1 MDRTSK
7 AGKLETTRLKR
18 MRTFNQKNSA
28 NSRRLESAGFTI
40 IEVGAVL
47 FIIGILVALLSASLN
62 RAKGR
67 ALRISCLDNL
77 KELQLAWH
85 MYIDDDAD
93 LLPLNKTEIGGGN
106 YKVFGRRASTN
117 SWVAGNPKE
126 DQTTAK
132 IEMGT
137 LFPYLTMPRL
147 YRCPMDRSRVVG
159 HREVPRTRS
168 YSMNSFLAGDNEGK
182 DTRVKIRMAALDRP
196 NRIFVF
202 IEEHESSVWADGFQ
216 VLPKEGTGLSGATWN
231 STPSDRHEQGC
242 NLSFADGHI
251 EYWKWYSG
259 KSENLENHLT
269 STTRELYDL
278 RRLQMA
284 LPAK

>member
-1 MDRTSK
+1 
-7 AGKLETTRLKR
+7 
-18 MRTFNQKNSA
+18 MRTINNA
-28 NSRRLESAGFTI
+28 NPSRFRSRVGTAGFTI

-85 MYIDDDAD
+85 MYVDDNAD
-93 LLPLNKTEIGGGN
+93 LLPLNKTALGGGN

-126 DQTTAK
+126 DTTTAN
-132 IEMGT
+132 IEIGT
-137 LFPYLTMPRL
+137 LFPYISTPRL
-147 YRCPMDRSRVVG
+147 YRCPMDRSRVVA
-159 HREVPRTRS
+159 HRDIPRTRS
-168 YSMNSFLAGDNEGK
+168 YSMNSFLAGDNEDK
-182 DTRVKIRMAALDRP
+182 DSRVKMRMSSLDRP

-202 IEEHESSVWADGFQ
+202 IEEHESSAWVNGFQ
-216 VLPKEGTGLSGATWN
+216 VAPKDSGGLGGATWT

-251 EYWKWYSG
+251 EYWKWYAG
-259 KSENLENHLT
+259 KSDNLENHLT

-278 RRLQMA
+278 RRLQSA
-284 LPAK
+284 IPSK